1 MESAPIWQGQQA
13 PPGQPNPQDAYAS
26 SAPEPPR
33 RAWSRA
39 TVTAVAASAAVVVAC
54 GVTGFLVLRDDGG
67 GAGDGKAVTFAF
79 KNAGGD
85 FVSWTHVGAHGVP
98 DEVPDTT
105 IRQILGTVRLFEEG
119 DGQT

>member
-1 MESAPIWQGQQA
+1 M
-13 PPGQPNPQDAYAS
+13 S

-33 RAWSRA
+33 RAWNRA

-67 GAGDGKAVTFAF
+67 DAGDGEAVTFAF
-79 KNAGGD
+79 KNAEGA
-85 FVSWTHVGAHGVP
+85 FVSWTYAGAPGVP

-105 IRQILGTVRLFEEG
+105 FRQILDTVRLFEEG